1 MANMALYRKHRP
13 QSFAQLVGQEA
24 LSAALRNAIREGRV
38 GHAYLFSGQR
48 GTGKTTTARLLAKA
62 LNCTTRGEDGEP
74 CNACTSCE
82 EITGGTSIDVLEL
95 DAASNRGIGEMRS
108 LLERVS
114 YRSAGGARKVYII
127 DEVHQLT
134 KEASAALL
142 KTLEEPPDHV
152 VFVLA
157 TTDPQMVPSTI
168 RSRSQ
173 HFEFSLLPQE
183 QLAAH
188 LADIAARES
197 VEAEPEA
204 LDIVARRAG
213 GSVRDALSLLDQVLA
228 YDGRRLQADQV
239 RALLGGTPFDQRAEV
254 VEALAGGD
262 VPALLERLDDLFRG
276 GVDARTF
283 TDDLLRHLRDAFLVT
298 CAGPTARTDL
308 PEEERKRLADQGATL
323 GGAALVRALETLG
336 EAAIEIRRAP
346 DPRLVLEVALV
357 RIARRDVTTLD
368 ALADRLARLE
378 QALAG
383 GPAIVPATGPAPAAA
398 ASSPAVAPSP
408 PPERAAPTAERPAAP
423 AAADRAAGPRAALG
437 ALKANAGRTPQA
449 PPPSPVADVPDAAQS
464 PTPPAPAPSAPA
476 PTLQEAPEPSPPV
489 VPAAPSP
496 DPAAPAPTPVA
507 GGGAVN
513 LPDVQRAWLEAL
525 ESLKPRLR
533 AMAKEASPV
542 RVEGTKVVLSLPAK
556 YAKVHLPTITGE
568 AAAVAAALGQ
578 RLGTSVTIA
587 VELGDQGGTAP
598 AVGGGAT
605 GPHTEDEDFGEAFDP
620 PGGGGGRRLD
630 SPVELAINAFGATVE
645 SETIRD

>member
-188 LADIAARES
+188 LADIAAREA

-298 CAGPTARTDL
+298 CAGPNARTDL

-323 GGAALVRALETLG
+323 GGPALVRALETLG

-383 GPAIVPATGPAPAAA
+383 GPAIASATGPAPAAA
-398 ASSPAVAPSP
+398 AAPSRAAAAPP
-408 PPERAAPTAERPAAP
+408 PPERAAPPPERPAAP
-423 AAADRAAGPRAALG
+423 AGAAADRAAGPRAALG

-449 PPPSPVADVPDAAQS
+449 PPPSPAADVPGSAQTA
-464 PTPPAPAPSAPA
+464 TPPAPAPAPA
-476 PTLQEAPEPSPPV
+476 PQEAPEPSPPV
-489 VPAAPSP
+489 AAP
-496 DPAAPAPTPVA
+496 DPAAPAPAPVA
-507 GGGAVN
+507 GGGAVS
-513 LPDVQRAWLEAL
+513 LPDVQRAWPEAL

-542 RVEGTKVVLSLPAK
+542 RVEGTKIVLSLPAK
-556 YAKVHLPTITGE
+556 YSKVHLPTITGD

-578 RLGTSVTIA
+578 RLGTAVTIA
-587 VELGDQGGTAP
+587 VELEDQGGTAP
-598 AVGGGAT
+598 AVSGGGT
-605 GPHTEDEDFGEAFDP
+605 GPDTEDEDFGEAFDP